1 MSCLA
6 LQSCSPVCFALKRLC
21 SPDPEVA
28 AFLESVAVDVMDK
41 HANDADFPERMRD
54 KARELLLK

>member
-1 MSCLA
+1 MLTLGESGGVLA
-6 LQSCSPVCFALKRLC
+6 ALREKQLQA
-21 SPDPEVA
+21 PDPEVA